1 MKKVSIIV
9 PVYKVEKYLAKCV
22 DSIIAQTYENIEI
35 ILVDDGSPDNSG
47 VICDQYKDKDE
58 RIKVIHQKNMGLSGA
73 RNTGIDNST
82 GDYLMFIDSDDY
94 IDPEMVSYLAN
105 KLETENADIAV
116 CDYYDVVGDE
126 IRTNSYPKSEFVIS
140 DNSKYLNLFNEYTIV
155 TVIACNKLYKKSVFA
170 ELRYPVGKTHE
181 DEYLIAEVLS
191 KADMICYSLKPLYYY
206 IRQREDSIMNSYSEK
221 KFDFIYAFDHR
232 AEFFE
237 KAGLNDMKDL
247 TVYSKI
253 NMLIKRMPEYIELC
267 QNPDREFIKK
277 KLQETEA
284 AIKQLSGSKT
294 LDSKRKI
301 KLLTYK
307 LLPSLY
313 NKNVVKW
320 FEINRK

>member
-22 DSIIAQTYENIEI
+22 DSIITQTYENIEI

-47 VICDQYKDKDE
+47 MICDQYKEKDD

-94 IDPEMVSYLAN
+94 IDPEMVSYLVN
-105 KLETENADIAV
+105 KLELEDADIAV

-126 IRTNSYPKSEFVIS
+126 IRTNSYPKKEFVIS
-140 DNSKYLNLFNEYTIV
+140 DNSKYLNLFDEYTIV

-191 KADMICYSLKPLYYY
+191 KADRICYSLKPLYYY

-232 AEFFE
+232 ADFFE
-237 KAGLNDMKDL
+237 KAGLYDMRDL
-247 TVYSKI
+247 SVYSKI
-253 NMLIKRMPEYIELC
+253 NVLIKRMKEYIKLC
-267 QNPDREFIKK
+267 QTPDKEFVNQ
-277 KLQETEA
+277 KLQETKT
-284 AIKQLSGSKT
+284 AIDQLSGSDSLGIIGKT
-294 LDSKRKI
+294 KI
-301 KLLTYK
+301 LTYK
-307 LLPSLY
+307 MMPFLY
-313 NKNVVKW
+313 DRKIVKW
-320 FEINRK
+320 LGNK